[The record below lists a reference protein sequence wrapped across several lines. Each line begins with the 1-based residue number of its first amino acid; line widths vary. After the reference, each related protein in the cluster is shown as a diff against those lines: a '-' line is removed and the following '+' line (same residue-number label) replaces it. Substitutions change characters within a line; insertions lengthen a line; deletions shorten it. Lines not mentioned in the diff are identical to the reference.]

1 MLQEFNRHVARFL
14 EAKLPFVVA
23 TVVRV
28 KGSASARPG
37 SKALIDAH
45 GRNVFGWVGG
55 GCAESLV
62 REEALKALQDRRT
75 RIVDVDLEDEVLGV
89 GMPCGGRMDVY
100 LEPHLP
106 PRPLIIAGSGTLARQ
121 LAALGGT
128 FGYDVSVHGPKAR
141 TEHFPTTAH
150 VNPGGWDTLEIPPG
164 ASVILAAEHDDH
176 LPALRRILAAPAG
189 GAQPGSS
196 QTGQGHPSP
205 ALPNPGHLNPNHLN
219 YLGLVASRRISQA
232 LFKRLRQEGVAEAA
246 LGAIR
251 TPAGLDLGGDSLEE
265 MALSILAELLACER
279 GRSAYPLRVVKGLL
293 PVQQGARPQAAD
305 SGAAAPDLLIVGH
318 GRIAE
323 ELARLGTLMRWR
335 VTVNS
340 PQAEQG
346 DFPATS
352 CLVTT
357 DLDFSGMTVTPS
369 TYVVVATM
377 HKGDHLSMQKVLM
390 EGAAYI
396 GLVASRKR
404 AGLVLDFLKERG
416 IPEQRMGNVHAPAGL
431 DLGAADPAEIA
442 LSIMSEVVAA
452 YRGGS
457 CRPLRDVEAAAGSA
471 SGGECLHSTD

>member
-37 SKALIDAH
+37 SKALIDAN

-106 PRPLIIAGSGTLARQ
+106 PRPLVIAGSGALARQ

-141 TEHFPTTAH
+141 TAHFPTTARVH
-150 VNPGGWDTLEIPPG
+150 SGGWDTLEIPPG

-176 LPALRRILAAPAG
+176 LPALRRILAASAG
-189 GAQPGSS
+189 DAQPVAS
-196 QTGQGHPSP
+196 QTGQINPHPG
-205 ALPNPGHLNPNHLN
+205 ALN
-219 YLGLVASRRISQA
+219 YVGLVASRGISQA
-232 LFKRLRQEGVAEAA
+232 LFKRLRQEGGAEAA

-265 MALSILAELLACER
+265 IALSILAELLACER
-279 GRSAYPLRVVKGLL
+279 GTSAYPLRVVKGLL
-293 PVQQGARPQAAD
+293 PVQQQRARPQAAA
-305 SGAAAPDLLIVGH
+305 SGAVAPDLLIVGH

-340 PQAEQG
+340 PQAAQG

-377 HKGDHLSMQKVLM
+377 HKGDHLSMQKVLAD
-390 EGAAYI
+390 GATYI

-416 IPEQRMGNVHAPAGL
+416 IPEERMGNVHAPAGL